1 MRLNWVAYNYR
12 PWDGYGRYSAHMI
25 QALRRAGVEVS
36 PWLGEMTNAPGWMQ
50 REIGMDWNNL
60 TISCLPPIYM
70 YGVPGRH
77 WLLSMTEG
85 SEMPDG
91 WVDIIN
97 RRNPERIIVPC
108 EANAETFRK
117 GGVRAP
123 VHVIHG
129 GTDPDEFPI
138 VSRETNR
145 PYTFLALA
153 DRGARKGWS
162 EVWQAFYKAFER
174 PQDTPDVRLLIKVRP
189 NSNDVTDLIAKAQ
202 NPDPRVRIWT
212 EDVATMRE
220 VYAACDCFCFPS
232 RFEGWGMPPREAA
245 MMGLPV
251 IVQQHGGLDDGHTRE
266 WAQVLPLGTLERI
279 PTIFENI
286 KGEWMKAGIGALA
299 KTMRWCYDNPA
310 EAREYG
316 MNAAAWLREH
326 QTWDHTAGR
335 LLNLIRECG

>member
-1 MRLNWVAYNYR
+1 M
-12 PWDGYGRYSAHMI
+12 
-25 QALRRAGVEVS
+25 QQQ
-36 PWLGEMTNAPGWMQ
+36 LG
-50 REIGMDWNNL
+50 IDWSRL
-60 TISCLPPIYM
+60 TIACLPALYLPGI
-70 YGVPGRH
+70 PGRH
-77 WLLSMTEG
+77 WLLTMTEG

-97 RRNPERIIVPC
+97 RRNPERVIVPC

-117 GGVRAP
+117 GGVKAP
-123 VHVIHG
+123 IHVIHG
-129 GTDPDEFPI
+129 GTDPDEFPVI
-138 VSRETNR
+138 AKSILDTHYPPR
-145 PYTFLALA
+145 PYAFLALA
-153 DRGARKGWS
+153 DRGARKGWA
-162 EVWQAFYKAFER
+162 EVWQAFYQAFGR

-189 NSNDVTDLIAKAQ
+189 NSNDVTDLIARAE

-251 IVQQHGGLDDGHTRE
+251 IVQQWSGMDDGHTTE

-286 KGEWMKAGIGALA
+286 KGDWMKADVGALA
-299 KTMRWCYDNPA
+299 KTMRWCYENPA

-316 MNAAAWLREH
+316 ANAAAWLRAW
-326 QTWDHTAGR
+326 QTWDHAAGR
-335 LLNLIRECG
+335 LLNLIKECG